1 MSLRV
6 FTNTISLNAQR
17 AMSVSSAKLESNLER
32 VASGIRLQRSS
43 DNNGA
48 FQQTETLR
56 GDVSTLRQGAK
67 NLNDGISMIRTAEGA
82 LNEQINILMRLREIT
97 SQSISGT
104 LGNTERATQNLEFSA
119 LRAEFDRIAENT
131 EFNHQK
137 LLDGSLASSASKPV
151 TIQIGLDSGDDSRF
165 NLNQDMNLT
174 AMTSSALNFSTS
186 SISTAN
192 DGVTALDNV
201 NSALEKTSNIRSRV
215 GIIMERMD
223 FAKSNLNN
231 SIEKIGSTI
240 ASIRDTDFAEELAS
254 LTTHQVL
261 VQGASAMV
269 GQANL
274 IPQSVLTLLGDQ

>member
-17 AMSVSSAKLESNLER
+17 AMSVSSAKMESTLER

-48 FQQTETLR
+48 FHQTETLR

-82 LNEQINILMRLREIT
+82 LNEQMSILMRLREIT
-97 SQSISGT
+97 TQSMNGT
-104 LGNTERATQNLEFSA
+104 NGNTERATQNLEFSA
-119 LRAEFDRIAENT
+119 LRAEFDRITENT

-137 LLDGSLASSASKPV
+137 LLDGSLASSASKAV
-151 TIQIGLDSGDDSRF
+151 TLQIGLDSGDDSRF

-186 SISTAN
+186 NISTVNAAA
-192 DGVTALDNV
+192 TALDDV
-201 NSALEKTSNIRSRV
+201 NSALEKTSDIRGRV
-215 GIIMERMD
+215 GIVLERMD

-231 SIEKIGSTI
+231 SIEKITSTI
-240 ASIRDTDFAEELAS
+240 SSIRDADFAHEFAN
-254 LTTHQVL
+254 LTTHQIL

-274 IPQSVLTLLGDQ
+274 IPQSVLTLLGEQ

>member
-186 SISTAN
+186 SISTSN

-201 NSALEKTSNIRSRV
+201 NLALEKTSNIRSRV

-240 ASIRDTDFAEELAS
+240 ASIRDTDFAEEFAS

>member
-1 MSLRV
+1 
-6 FTNTISLNAQR
+6 
-17 AMSVSSAKLESNLER
+17 MSVSSAKLESNLER

-48 FQQTETLR
+48 FQKTETLR

-97 SQSISGT
+97 SQSMSGT

-240 ASIRDTDFAEELAS
+240 ASIRDTDFAEEFAS

>member
-240 ASIRDTDFAEELAS
+240 ASIRDTDFAEEFAS

-274 IPQSVLTLLGDQ
+274 IPQSVLTLLENQ

>member
-151 TIQIGLDSGDDSRF
+151 ILQIGLDSGDDSRF

-192 DGVTALDNV
+192 DGVAALDNV

-240 ASIRDTDFAEELAS
+240 ASIRDTDFAEEFAS

>member
-1 MSLRV
+1 
-6 FTNTISLNAQR
+6 
-17 AMSVSSAKLESNLER
+17 MSVSSAKLESNLER

-82 LNEQINILMRLREIT
+82 LNEQINILMRLRELA
-97 SQSISGT
+97 SQSMNGT

-186 SISTAN
+186 SISTDNAA
-192 DGVTALDNV
+192 VTALDNV

-274 IPQSVLTLLGDQ
+274 IPQSVLTLLEDQ

>member
-137 LLDGSLASSASKPV
+137 LLDGSLASSSSKPV

-240 ASIRDTDFAEELAS
+240 ASIRDTDFAEEFAS

>member
-97 SQSISGT
+97 SQSMNGT

-186 SISTAN
+186 SISTDNAA
-192 DGVTALDNV
+192 VTALDNV

-274 IPQSVLTLLGDQ
+274 IPQSVLTLLEDQ

>member
-137 LLDGSLASSASKPV
+137 LLDGSLASSASKPI

-215 GIIMERMD
+215 GIIMEQMD

-240 ASIRDTDFAEELAS
+240 ASIRDTDFAEEFAS

>member
-137 LLDGSLASSASKPV
+137 LLDGSLASSASKPI

-240 ASIRDTDFAEELAS
+240 ASIRDTDFAEEFAS

>member
-97 SQSISGT
+97 SQSMSGT

-186 SISTAN
+186 SISTDNAA
-192 DGVTALDNV
+192 VTALDNV

-274 IPQSVLTLLGDQ
+274 IPQSVLTLLEDQ

>member
-174 AMTSSALNFSTS
+174 AMTSRALNFSTS

-240 ASIRDTDFAEELAS
+240 ASIRDTDFAEEFAS

>member
-215 GIIMERMD
+215 GIVMERMD

-240 ASIRDTDFAEELAS
+240 ASIRDTDFAEEFAS

>member
-165 NLNQDMNLT
+165 NLNQDMNL
-174 AMTSSALNFSTS
+174 
-186 SISTAN
+186 I
-192 DGVTALDNV
+192 
-201 NSALEKTSNIRSRV
+201 
-215 GIIMERMD
+215 
-223 FAKSNLNN
+223 
-231 SIEKIGSTI
+231 
-240 ASIRDTDFAEELAS
+240 
-254 LTTHQVL
+254 TTL
-261 VQGASAMV
+261 
-269 GQANL
+269 
-274 IPQSVLTLLGDQ
+274 

>member
-104 LGNTERATQNLEFSA
+104 LGNTERVTQNLEFSA

-240 ASIRDTDFAEELAS
+240 ASIRDTDFAEEFAS

>member
-186 SISTAN
+186 SISTDNAA
-192 DGVTALDNV
+192 VTALDNV

-274 IPQSVLTLLGDQ
+274 IPQSVLTLLED

>member
-82 LNEQINILMRLREIT
+82 LNEQINILMRLRELA
-97 SQSISGT
+97 SQSMNGT

-186 SISTAN
+186 SISTDKAA
-192 DGVTALDNV
+192 VTALDNV

-274 IPQSVLTLLGDQ
+274 IPQSVLTLLED

>member
-137 LLDGSLASSASKPV
+137 LLDGSLASSSSKPV

-186 SISTAN
+186 SISTDNAA
-192 DGVTALDNV
+192 VTALDNV

>member
-82 LNEQINILMRLREIT
+82 LNEQINILMRLRELA
-97 SQSISGT
+97 SQSMNGT

-274 IPQSVLTLLGDQ
+274 IPQSVLTLLEDQ

>member
-82 LNEQINILMRLREIT
+82 LNEQINILMRLRELA
-97 SQSISGT
+97 SQSMNGT

-186 SISTAN
+186 SISTDKAA
-192 DGVTALDNV
+192 VTALDNV

-274 IPQSVLTLLGDQ
+274 IPQSVLTLLEDK

>member
-240 ASIRDTDFAEELAS
+240 ASIRDTDFAEEFAS

>member
-82 LNEQINILMRLREIT
+82 LNEQINILMRLRELA
-97 SQSISGT
+97 SQSMNGT

-186 SISTAN
+186 SISTDSAA
-192 DGVTALDNV
+192 VTALDNV

-240 ASIRDTDFAEELAS
+240 ASIRDTDFAEEFAS

-274 IPQSVLTLLGDQ
+274 IPQSVLTLLEDQ

>member
-82 LNEQINILMRLREIT
+82 LNEQINILMRLREIA
-97 SQSISGT
+97 SQSMNGT

-274 IPQSVLTLLGDQ
+274 IPQSVLTLIGDQ

>member
-97 SQSISGT
+97 SQSISST

-186 SISTAN
+186 SISTDNAA
-192 DGVTALDNV
+192 VTALDNV

-274 IPQSVLTLLGDQ
+274 IPQSVLTLLEDQ

>member
-151 TIQIGLDSGDDSRF
+151 TIQIGLDSGDESRF

-240 ASIRDTDFAEELAS
+240 ASIRDTDFAEEFAS

>member
-97 SQSISGT
+97 SQS
-104 LGNTERATQNLEFSA
+104 
-119 LRAEFDRIAENT
+119 
-131 EFNHQK
+131 
-137 LLDGSLASSASKPV
+137 
-151 TIQIGLDSGDDSRF
+151 
-165 NLNQDMNLT
+165 
-174 AMTSSALNFSTS
+174 
-186 SISTAN
+186 
-192 DGVTALDNV
+192 
-201 NSALEKTSNIRSRV
+201 
-215 GIIMERMD
+215 
-223 FAKSNLNN
+223 
-231 SIEKIGSTI
+231 
-240 ASIRDTDFAEELAS
+240 
-254 LTTHQVL
+254 
-261 VQGASAMV
+261 
-269 GQANL
+269 
-274 IPQSVLTLLGDQ
+274 

>member
-17 AMSVSSAKLESNLER
+17 AMSVSSAKLESNVER

-201 NSALEKTSNIRSRV
+201 NSALEKTSDVRSRV

-240 ASIRDTDFAEELAS
+240 ASIRDTDFAEEFAS

>member
-82 LNEQINILMRLREIT
+82 LNEQISILMRLREIT
-97 SQSISGT
+97 SQSMSGT

-186 SISTAN
+186 SISTDNAA
-192 DGVTALDNV
+192 VTALDNV

-274 IPQSVLTLLGDQ
+274 IPQSVLTLLEDQ

>member
-186 SISTAN
+186 SISTDNAA
-192 DGVTALDNV
+192 VTALDNV

-215 GIIMERMD
+215 GIIMEQMD

-274 IPQSVLTLLGDQ
+274 IPQSVLTLLEN

>member
-240 ASIRDTDFAEELAS
+240 ASIRDTDFAEEFAS

-274 IPQSVLTLLGDQ
+274 IPQSVLTLLEDQ

>member
-97 SQSISGT
+97 SQSISDT

-186 SISTAN
+186 SISTTN

-240 ASIRDTDFAEELAS
+240 ASIRDTDFAEEFAS

-274 IPQSVLTLLGDQ
+274 IPQSVLTLLEDQ

>member
-82 LNEQINILMRLREIT
+82 LNEQINILMRLRELA
-97 SQSISGT
+97 SQSMNGT

-186 SISTAN
+186 SISTDNAA
-192 DGVTALDNV
+192 VTALDNV

>member
-274 IPQSVLTLLGDQ
+274 IPQSVLTLLEN

>member
-48 FQQTETLR
+48 FQKTETLR

-223 FAKSNLNN
+223 FAKSHLNN

-240 ASIRDTDFAEELAS
+240 ASIRDTDFAEEFAS

>member
-186 SISTAN
+186 SISTDNAA
-192 DGVTALDNV
+192 VTALDNV

-274 IPQSVLTLLGDQ
+274 IPQSVLTLLEDQ

>member
-151 TIQIGLDSGDDSRF
+151 IIQIGLDSGDDSRF

-192 DGVTALDNV
+192 DGVAALDNV

-240 ASIRDTDFAEELAS
+240 ASIRDTDFAEEFAS

>member
-151 TIQIGLDSGDDSRF
+151 TIQIGLDSGEDSRF
-165 NLNQDMNLT
+165 NLNQNMNLT

-240 ASIRDTDFAEELAS
+240 ASIRDTDFAEEFAS